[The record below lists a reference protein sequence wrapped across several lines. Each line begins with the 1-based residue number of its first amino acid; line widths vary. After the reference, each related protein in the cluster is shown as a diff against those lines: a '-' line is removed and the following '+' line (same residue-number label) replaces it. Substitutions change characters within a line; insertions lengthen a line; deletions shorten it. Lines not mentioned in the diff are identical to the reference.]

1 MSYETINLGYRPALE
16 LATGQQVGEI
26 AARSR
31 INGESAELAIK
42 RTIEHG
48 IGQDF
53 KGGFFNFGIK

>member
-1 MSYETINLGYRPALE
+1 MSYETVNLGYRPALE
-16 LATGQQVGEI
+16 LATAGLKVGEI

-48 IGQDF
+48 IGQDLKVDF
-53 KGGFFNFGIK
+53 